1 MIEIIMLDLNHQLTL
16 FLFRKD
22 FRNPKKR
29 RSEMATK
36 IESKGNAV
44 AERKLD
50 KKSTVGSLAKGFR
63 VLEAFSSGYEQ
74 MTISDVCKVTGLDSG
89 TVFRNLNTLV
99 DLGYLK
105 KDDDAKLFRLTFKV
119 LDLGFH
125 AIGRSDA
132 RDLVLPIL
140 RELVAEVGEAA
151 SFGILEGAD
160 ILYLERVRGG
170 LARLG
175 VDIRVG
181 TRVSAYSSTIGQAL
195 LAFLPDHEQDV
206 VLHKLKSQSD
216 VGIVEVPEP
225 EVVNSLQEIK
235 QDGYALRAS
244 YFNSSLHVLAVPVLD
259 RDGYPLASIS
269 VVAPSVRISQDD
281 MLAMALNPARAAAA
295 EISKAL
301 RASGSI
307 SSVLTKT

>member
-1 MIEIIMLDLNHQLTL
+1 MTTKK
-16 FLFRKD
+16 KD
-22 FRNPKKR
+22 EG
-29 RSEMATK
+29 S
-36 IESKGNAV
+36 AV

-63 VLEAFSSGYEQ
+63 VLEAFSAGYEQ

-99 DLGYLK
+99 DLGYLQ

-125 AIGRSDA
+125 AIGRSDV

-140 RELVAEVGEAA
+140 RELVAQVGEAA
-151 SFGILEGAD
+151 SFGVLEGAD

-181 TRVSAYSSTIGQAL
+181 TRVPAHSSTIGQAL
-195 LAFLPDHEQDV
+195 LAFLPEREQDV
-206 VLHKLKSQSD
+206 VLHKLVSQSD
-216 VGIVEVPEP
+216 VGIVDVPEP
-225 EVVNSLQEIK
+225 EVLSSLQHIK

-244 YFNSSLHVLAVPVLD
+244 YFNSSLHVLAVPVRD

-269 VVAPSVRISQDD
+269 VVAPSVRLSQEE
-281 MLAMALNPARAAAA
+281 MLAKALRPAQAAAA

>member
-1 MIEIIMLDLNHQLTL
+1 
-16 FLFRKD
+16 
-22 FRNPKKR
+22 
-29 RSEMATK
+29 MATQ
-36 IESKGNAV
+36 SKNEITPAN
-44 AERKLD
+44 EKKLD

-63 VLEAFSSGYEQ
+63 VLEAFSAGYEQ

-99 DLGYLK
+99 DLGYLN

-125 AIGRSDA
+125 AIGRSDV

-140 RELVAEVGEAA
+140 RELVAQVGEAA
-151 SFGILEGAD
+151 SFGVLEGAD

-170 LARLG
+170 VARLG

-181 TRVSAYSSTIGQAL
+181 TRVPAYNSTIGQAL
-195 LAFLPDHEQDV
+195 LAFLPDMEQDV

-216 VGIVEVPEP
+216 VGIVDVPEP
-225 EVVNSLQEIK
+225 EIITSLKQIK
-235 QDGYALRAS
+235 KEGYALRAS

-269 VVAPSVRISQDD
+269 IVAPSVRLSQDD
-281 MLAMALNPARAAAA
+281 MLATALDPARAAAA

>member
-1 MIEIIMLDLNHQLTL
+1 
-16 FLFRKD
+16 
-22 FRNPKKR
+22 
-29 RSEMATK
+29 MATK
-36 IESKGNAV
+36 TKNESTSA
-44 AERKLD
+44 AEKKLD

-63 VLEAFSSGYEQ
+63 VLEAFSAGYEQ

-125 AIGRSDA
+125 AIGRSDV

-140 RELVAEVGEAA
+140 RELVSHVGEAA
-151 SFGILEGAD
+151 SFGVLEGAD

-170 LARLG
+170 VARLG

-181 TRVSAYSSTIGQAL
+181 TRVPAYSSTIGQAL
-195 LAFLPDHEQDV
+195 LAFLPPREQDV
-206 VLHKLKSQSD
+206 VLRQLQSKSD
-216 VGIVEVPEP
+216 VGVVEVPEP
-225 EVVNSLQEIK
+225 EVLSSLQQIK

-269 VVAPSVRISQDD
+269 VVAPSVRISQED
-281 MLAMALNPARAAAA
+281 MLAMALEPARAAAA
-295 EISKAL
+295 EISKAV

>member
-1 MIEIIMLDLNHQLTL
+1 MVT
-16 FLFRKD
+16 R
-22 FRNPKKR
+22 
-29 RSEMATK
+29 TK
-36 IESKGNAV
+36 NEADPTNEK
-44 AERKLD
+44 KLD
-50 KKSTVGSLAKGFR
+50 KKSTIGSLAKGFR
-63 VLEAFSSGYEQ
+63 VLEAFSTGYEQ

-105 KDDDAKLFRLTFKV
+105 KDGDAKLFRLTFKV
-119 LDLGFH
+119 LELGFH
-125 AIGRSDA
+125 AIGRSDV

-140 RELVAEVGEAA
+140 RELVGQVGEAA
-151 SFGILEGAD
+151 SFGVLEGAD

-170 LARLG
+170 VARLG

-181 TRVSAYSSTIGQAL
+181 TRVPAFSSTIGQAL
-195 LAFLPDHEQDV
+195 LAFLPAREQDII
-206 VLHKLKSQSD
+206 LHKLQSQSD

-225 EVVNSLQEIK
+225 EVLSSLKQIK
-235 QDGYALRAS
+235 EDGFALRAS

-269 VVAPSVRISQDD
+269 VVAPSVRISQDS
-281 MLAMALNPARAAAA
+281 MLAMALAPARAAAA